1 MTFID
6 FEVQRKKHQRRHLLL
21 RDWGHQPSI
30 SGPDFPGRQAI
41 PVAPTPP
48 GTPLGLVG
56 AIGHPAVRGRA
67 SARLT
72 SYQQAQ
78 TRLPGGITA
87 GMIAR
92 VFGARV

>member
-56 AIGHPAVRGRA
+56 AIGHPAVRAVR
-67 SARLT
+67 
-72 SYQQAQ
+72 
-78 TRLPGGITA
+78 RLPDPLLRPLWRGRL
-87 GMIAR
+87 AR
-92 VFGARV
+92 SPNVRLHPR